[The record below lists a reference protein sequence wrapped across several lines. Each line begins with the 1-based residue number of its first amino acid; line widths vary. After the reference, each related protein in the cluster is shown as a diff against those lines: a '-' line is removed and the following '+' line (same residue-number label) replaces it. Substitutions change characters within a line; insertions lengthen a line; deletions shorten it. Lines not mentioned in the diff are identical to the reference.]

1 MNSTKTLAHQTIQS
15 TRLTPKH
22 QQELI
27 DGSGI
32 DPALAGHNFKSLDGD
47 QAQKLLNS
55 WFNPGAG
62 WVFQGQQGSQFK
74 PNKPILD
81 KKRNRENKYLC
92 RSGVTPEPFKAW
104 ITYRLAQK
112 IADKAGVGD
121 NYQIPDGVDLDAVDP
136 QAWEKLAEIPE
147 IPLVCTEG
155 AKKACALITAGYLA
169 VGGVGIYSFVSKGK
183 IRIKELLQVPRKL
196 VFAFDQDIKPKTIRN
211 VTKALI
217 STAETLTRS
226 GLVKQSNIHV
236 ATWSIANKGIDD
248 LLVNESINTVEKNID
263 EAQNFLSWRLRQE
276 NKIFPKH
283 AIKLNQRYLY
293 TPELVEQIKESP
305 QPLVVLKSFKNT
317 GKSYLAQQLFK
328 SINAPKL
335 TITHRIQLTRQLC
348 TLFGIPYVEE
358 VGMVLL
364 AIMAMGLCIDS
375 VHPKSQAKFDISM
388 WAGAWI
394 FIDEF
399 TQVIKHLLNSTTC
412 SQHRIA
418 IIQTLRE
425 LLLFIVESGGKLIV
439 ADADANDMCVQFLA
453 GLMGI
458 DDEEIL
464 YIINEFKTDNFK
476 VIHWNTKNPYPM
488 IQQALK
494 AAKEGKRVLIQPTG
508 QKHSSKTGTQNLEK
522 LFIKH
527 GIPPELIIRIDSV
540 STSNPDHPAYGC
552 MSGNLSAFLAQ
563 YQIIIASPTI
573 ETGVSIEEE
582 AGKIDEVYVIDW
594 GLGDANSARQK
605 PARLRDFSVHRHIW
619 VPQRGL
625 NFVGGR
631 QQEAKKLIWW
641 AQRTSLENLENL
653 KKRTSKEEQELRDLR
668 TARDLQELDLYL
680 EDSEIEDSRTSP
692 EIIKVWG
699 QLGASTNF
707 QMSNF
712 AFAVLQ
718 GLEDEGCEIET
729 LSDTDIAELGIDPD
743 GTQIKEELKAISD
756 HAVSQNRKEVTA
768 CESVTDEELRTL
780 HDKQAK
786 TKTERQTQTK
796 GDLEQRYGVP
806 VTPELQKKND
816 DGWYSKINLFYF
828 LDRGDKY
835 LHQEDFLK
843 ARSHL
848 KRGDGEIYIP
858 DFNKHQMSCKVS
870 LIKDL
875 GVLKLVGKSEINPTD
890 PDVIAVF
897 DKAVENRFKI
907 HRHLGFKPNLQHQ
920 ESSVIPVIKQ
930 LLEKIGLNIYKK
942 CKRTIGGKR
951 VNIYSMASPDFLRDN
966 RGKAIKIEGDFVP
979 LGDEREAVFAYFDE
993 RYGNKREQLLEEQKT
1008 REIGKCILA
1017 IREAVDKNNPELLK
1031 ALSDHP
1037 YKQEAWK
1044 KLSPDETIAIRNLIN
1059 GKPDYKHPEIVW
1071 VNQHNIQEV
1080 LNTLDKR
1087 RKLSLD
1093 IETYGNDKPNKNGD
1107 RKEGLHQWKGFI
1119 RLIQIF
1125 DGDKVYIF
1133 DLGSR
1138 DSNRKLRETE
1148 LRQAGFFDALARWL
1162 ANPKV
1167 KIIGHNIKFDLGFIA
1182 AQYGIT
1188 GATNVWDTLL
1198 GVRVLFGDYGR
1209 AKIQSYSL
1217 GNLCKQ
1223 YLNLELDKSEQTSDW
1238 GGELTPSQIN
1248 YSALDPWATWLLFEM
1263 VFYMYQNLGEFNLEP
1278 FARDDVDL
1286 LDGWKLENEVIVPTI
1301 QMELN
1306 GLPVDVD
1313 KGNELIGKAQQ
1324 VQDILLDKW
1333 SELCPEFKHTQSTK
1347 VLPWL
1352 QTKYPDLELPTSP
1365 KTGKPTAPK
1374 GIKNKYKDSI
1384 PEFKLIRQLD
1394 GIKNYIDEVSKLLRV
1409 GSDGNVHTNFRTS
1422 TGTGRAA
1429 SGSGSKKFADIQNL
1443 QNVLSN
1449 PSPDVI
1455 YDEPLIEACLSN
1467 PGTANLV
1474 KQDDSQN
1481 QLIDLPTPR
1490 VLVKP
1495 KPNDSLAV
1503 IDLSA
1508 AHWRI
1513 ACDLSKDKAGIEEN
1527 GSIERVM
1534 NFSSSFLFLMKDGL
1548 YGLASQ
1554 LLEKYT
1560 QDKDAHMAMAQE
1572 VAKIQG
1578 YDWDLDRMLA
1588 AKKDKSDP
1596 IHKLVKRFRAS
1607 GKNVKY
1613 GRVNNGG
1620 KQRIAT
1626 EITKNTGKEPD
1637 MELLENSLKAFD
1649 QLYCGFTKYRYE
1661 EPKRVNRNE
1670 WCHGDKKYAVSQIP
1684 RVPFNLTWEKS
1695 PNPYRD
1701 GQLDAKPQDILAGIW
1716 SRMEATAMKR
1726 ALIRIH
1732 ELAQQHPQWRLRV
1745 INYVHDEFNIL
1756 TDREYYPEAMKA
1768 VLGIVNEEFQAL
1780 LEKVHHGGTDD
1791 PEDVL
1796 AGDWS
1801 QK

>member
-1 MNSTKTLAHQTIQS
+1 MTNFILHNQ
-15 TRLTPKH
+15 LTSKH
-22 QQELI
+22 AQEI
-27 DGSGI
+27 VKGSGI
-32 DPALAGHNFKSLDGD
+32 DPALGRHNFQSIDGD
-47 QAQKLLNS
+47 QAQKLLNRWS
-55 WFNPGAG
+55 NPGEG
-62 WVFQGQQGSQFK
+62 WVFQGQQGIQFK
-74 PNKPILD
+74 PDNPIHG
-81 KKRNRENKYLC
+81 KKGKINKYLC
-92 RSGVTPEPFKAW
+92 PSGITPLPFKAH
-104 ITYRLAQK
+104 ITYRLAKK

-121 NYQIPDGVDLDAVDP
+121 KYKIPDGIDIDALDE
-136 QAWEKLAEIPE
+136 QAWEKLAAISD
-147 IPLVCTEG
+147 IPLVLTEG

-169 VGGVGIYSFVSKGK
+169 VGAVGVYNFTPKGT
-183 IRIKELLQVPRKL
+183 ILIQELLQVPRKL
-196 VFAFDQDIKPKTIRN
+196 VFAFDQDSKPKTIRN

-217 STAETLTRS
+217 STTETLTYSR
-226 GLVKQSNIHV
+226 LVPQSNIHV

-248 LLVNESINTVEKNID
+248 LLVNEGINAVETSIDK
-263 EAQNFLSWRLRQE
+263 AQSFLSWRLRQE

-293 TPELVEQIKESP
+293 TSELVEQIKQSP
-305 QPLVVLKSFKNT
+305 NPLVVLKSSKNT
-317 GKSYLAQQLFK
+317 GKSYLAQQLFQ
-328 SINAPKL
+328 SINDPKL

-364 AIMAMGLCIDS
+364 VIMAMGLCIDS
-375 VHPKSQAKFDISM
+375 LHPDSQAKFEVSK

-399 TQVIKHLLNSTTC
+399 TQVIKHLLNSSTC
-412 SQHRIA
+412 QNHRIA
-418 IIQTLRE
+418 IIQTLRS
-425 LLLFIVESGGKLIV
+425 LLQFTVESGGKLIV

-453 GLMGI
+453 DLMGI

-476 VIHWNTKNPYPM
+476 VIHWNTDSPYPM
-488 IQQALK
+488 IQQAIN
-494 AAKEGKRVLIQPTG
+494 AVKEGKRIIIQVTG

-527 GIPPELIIRIDSV
+527 GISPELIIRIDSV
-540 STSNPDHPAYGC
+540 STTNPDHPAYGC
-552 MSGNLSAFLAQ
+552 MSGNLSKFLAQ
-563 YQIIIASPTI
+563 YQIVIASPTI

-582 AGKIDEVYVIDW
+582 AGEFDVNYIIEW

-605 PARLRDFSVHRHIW
+605 PARLRDFSVPRYLW
-619 VPQRGL
+619 VSQAGL
-625 NFVGGR
+625 DRVGGG
-631 QQEAKKLIWW
+631 QQEAKKLIGW
-641 AQRTSLENLENL
+641 AHQTALENLEKL
-653 KKRTSKEEQELRDLR
+653 KKQKKRTTKQDQELRDLL
-668 TARDLQELDLYL
+668 TTKDLQELDLYL
-680 EDSEIEDSRTSP
+680 EDSEIESSSTSP
-692 EIIKVWG
+692 EIMKVWG
-699 QLGASTNF
+699 QLGANTNV

-712 AFAVLQ
+712 AFAVLL
-718 GLEDEGCEIET
+718 GLEDEGCEIEV
-729 LSDTDIAELGIDPD
+729 LNEDDLGKLGIDPE
-743 GTQIKEELKAISD
+743 GTVIKEQLKAISAE
-756 HAVSQNRKEVTA
+756 AVRKHRQEVSA
-768 CESVTDEELRTL
+768 RESVTEEELQAL

-786 TKTERQTQTK
+786 TKIERQTETK
-796 GDLEQRYGVP
+796 GILEQRYGVD
-806 VTPELQKKND
+806 VTPELQKKNA
-816 DGWYSKINLFYF
+816 DGWHSKIQLHYF
-828 LDRGDKY
+828 STRGEKY
-835 LHQEDFLK
+835 LRQEDFFK
-843 ARSHL
+843 AQSSL

-858 DFNKHQMSCKVS
+858 DFNKYQMSCKVS
-870 LIKDL
+870 IIKDL
-875 GVLKLVGKSEINPTD
+875 GLVKLLEKPEIDPTD

-897 DKAVENRFKI
+897 DKAVETRFRIKQ
-907 HRHLGFKPNLQHQ
+907 HLRLGLNLQHQ
-920 ESSVIPVIKQ
+920 KNSVIPVIKQ
-930 LLEKIGLNIYKK
+930 LFDKIGFNICKK
-942 CKRTIGGKR
+942 CSRKIDGKR
-951 VNIYSMASPDFLRDN
+951 VNIYSMPSPEFLRYKW
-966 RGKAIKIEGDFVP
+966 GKPVKIDGDFIP
-979 LGDEREAVFAYFDE
+979 KSDGREAVFASFDK
-993 RYGNKREQLLEEQKT
+993 RYGNKRVQLLEEQKT

-1017 IREAVDKNNPELLK
+1017 IREAVDKNNLELLK

-1044 KLSPDETIAIRNLIN
+1044 QLSPDETIAIRNLIN
-1059 GKPDYKHPEIVW
+1059 GKPDYKHPEIVI
-1071 VNQHNIQEV
+1071 VNQENIQDV
-1080 LNTLDKR
+1080 LHILDKR

-1093 IETYGNDKPNKNGD
+1093 IETYGNDEPNKKGE

-1125 DGDKVYIF
+1125 DGEKTYIF

-1138 DSNRKLRETE
+1138 DSDRKLRELE
-1148 LRQAGFFDALARWL
+1148 LKQAGFFDALASWL
-1162 ANPKV
+1162 ANPEV

-1188 GATNVWDTLL
+1188 GATNVSDTLL
-1198 GVRVLFGDYGR
+1198 GLRVLFGDYGR
-1209 AKIQSYSL
+1209 AQIQSYSL
-1217 GNLCKQ
+1217 GNLCKK
-1223 YLNLELDKSEQTSDW
+1223 YLNLELDKSEQSSDW

-1248 YSALDPWATWLLFEM
+1248 YSALDPWATWLLFDQIS
-1263 VFYMYQNLGEFNLEP
+1263 YMYHNLGEFNLEA

-1286 LDGWKLENEVIVPTI
+1286 LDGWRLENDVIVPTI

-1313 KGNELIGKAQQ
+1313 KGNELIEKAQQ
-1324 VQDILLDKW
+1324 IQNILLDKW
-1333 SELCPEFKHTQSTK
+1333 EQLCPEFKHTQSSK

-1374 GIKNKYKDSI
+1374 GIKNKHKDSI
-1384 PEFKLIRQLD
+1384 PEFKLMRQLD
-1394 GIKNYIDEVSKLLRV
+1394 GIKKYIDEVGKLLRV
-1409 GSDGNVHTNFRTS
+1409 GSDGNVHTNFRTL
-1422 TGTGRAA
+1422 TGTGRFA

-1455 YDEPLIEACLSN
+1455 YDSGLIEACSSN
-1467 PGTANLV
+1467 PETANLV
-1474 KQDDSQN
+1474 KEDDSQN
-1481 QLIDLPTPR
+1481 QSIDLPTPR

-1513 ACDLSKDKAGIEEN
+1513 ACDLSNDKAGIEEN
-1527 GSIERVM
+1527 
-1534 NFSSSFLFLMKDGL
+1534 NH
-1548 YGLASQ
+1548 A
-1554 LLEKYT
+1554 
-1560 QDKDAHMAMAQE
+1560 KDAHMAMAQA
-1572 VAKIQG
+1572 VAKTQG
-1578 YDWDLDRMLA
+1578 YDWDLDMMLR
-1588 AKKDKSDP
+1588 AKKDKSNP

-1620 KQRIAT
+1620 KNRIAT

-1649 QLYCGFTKYRYE
+1649 QLYSGFTQYRYE
-1661 EPKRVNRNE
+1661 EPKRVNRNQ
-1670 WCHGDKKYAVSQIP
+1670 WCHGDKKYAVSHIP

-1701 GQLDAKPQDILAGIW
+1701 DQLDAKPQDILAGIW
-1716 SRMEATAMKR
+1716 SRIEATAMKR
-1726 ALIRIH
+1726 SFIRIH
-1732 ELAQQHPQWRLRV
+1732 ELAQQHPEWRLRV
-1745 INYVHDEFNIL
+1745 INYVHDELDVL
-1756 TDREYYPEAMKA
+1756 TDREYYPEAIKA

-1780 LEKVHHGGTDD
+1780 LEKVHHGGTDNPD
-1791 PEDVL
+1791 DVL